1 MFIHFAF
8 AGLKNDITAQ
18 TEDVINKILEPKR
31 LKFSINPEFIPV
43 FQPHLHPKFKGKK
56 VGQIALESFR
66 PTGDAVGASL
76 ADLKFVTPESDI
88 HFLPYEMHM
97 ICFIKIPLKQLSR
110 SIHSYEYGK
119 AGIVLKDD
127 FLKRI
132 GIKAVQYYEEG
143 SLFSDPLVV
152 EWNLKFAYKSNLSSI
167 ERKEKRELETQ
178 VLAFR
183 KPATLF
189 RSFLESRLLAIKNI
203 VPQINIE
210 IFDAYA
216 RYPIGYNFRE
226 EMEWRIVSYTEEFLP
241 FSESDLFMVI
251 VPDEKCGSVLNQYF
265 KKNWKIIPLIEMF
278 P

>member
-18 TEDVINKILEPKR
+18 TEFVINKILEPKSLMFR
-31 LKFSINPEFIPV
+31 INPEFIPV

-56 VGQIALESFR
+56 VGQIALESFKA
-66 PTGDAVGASL
+66 TKDGVGASL
-76 ADLKFVTPESDI
+76 ADLKFATPKNDI
-88 HFLPYEMHM
+88 HFLPYEIHM

-110 SIHSYEYGK
+110 SIHSFEYGK
-119 AGIVLKDD
+119 MGIVLKDD
-127 FLKRI
+127 FLKRS
-132 GIKAVQYYEEG
+132 GIKAVQYYEED

-152 EWNLKFAYKSNLSSI
+152 KWNLKFAYKPNLSSI
-167 ERKEKRELETQ
+167 EKKEKRELNTQ
-178 VLAFR
+178 ILAFR

-189 RSFLESRLLAIKNI
+189 KSICESRLLAIENI
-203 VPQINIE
+203 GQKIDIE
-210 IFDAYA
+210 IVDAYA

-241 FSESDLFMVI
+241 FSENDLFMVI
-251 VPDEKCGSVLNQYF
+251 VPDEECRSVLNQYF
-265 KKNWKIIPLIEMF
+265 KKNWKIIPRIEMF